1 MSFDVTSSVATVI
14 EQALNGYAAQ
24 VWSRVDQPVKEA
36 DVDLDV
42 TLESK
47 GTVARPEVRIVQ
59 SCVDHNIALVIGSSS
74 MELWWKKPEE
84 APAKVQELEHI
95 LRAFAAG
102 DYHERIEKNNL
113 GTVVWG
119 KLDLNGEIVTL
130 ETRW

>member
-1 MSFDVTSSVATVI
+1 MTSSVAAVI

-24 VWSRVDQPVKEA
+24 VWRRVDQPALEE

-47 GTVARPEVRIVQ
+47 GTAAIPEVRIVQ
-59 SCVDHNIALVIGSSS
+59 STLNRIYSFVIGSSS

-84 APAKVQELEHI
+84 ASSKVQELAQI
-95 LRAFAAG
+95 LRAVAAG
-102 DYHERIEKNNL
+102 KYHERVEKHKL

-119 KLDLNGEIVTL
+119 ELDLNGEVVTL

>member
-1 MSFDVTSSVATVI
+1 MTSSVAAVI
-14 EQALNGYAAQ
+14 EQAVNGYAAQ
-24 VWSRVDQPVKEA
+24 VWRRVDQPVMEE
-36 DVDLDV
+36 DVDLVV

-47 GTVARPEVRIVQ
+47 GTVIPEVLIAQ
-59 SCVDHNIALVIGSSS
+59 SSIEQNIQLVIGSSS

-95 LRAFAAG
+95 LRAVAAG
-102 DYHERIEKNNL
+102 NYHERIEKNNL

-119 KLDLNGEIVTL
+119 TLYLNGEVVTL

>member
-1 MSFDVTSSVATVI
+1 VAAVI

-24 VWSRVDQPVKEA
+24 VWNRVDRPVMEE

-47 GTVARPEVRIVQ
+47 GTVARLEVGIAQ
-59 SCVDHNIALVIGSSS
+59 STVEQNIQLVIGSSS

-95 LRAFAAG
+95 LRAVAAG
-102 DYHERIEKNNL
+102 NYHERIEKNNL

-119 KLDLNGEIVTL
+119 TLYLNGEVVTL

>member
-1 MSFDVTSSVATVI
+1 MSFDVTSSVAAVI

-24 VWSRVDQPVKEA
+24 VWRRVDQPALEE

-47 GTVARPEVRIVQ
+47 GPAAIPEVRVVP
-59 SCVDHNIALVIGSSS
+59 SCFDQNIQLVIGSSS

-84 APAKVQELEHI
+84 VPAKVQELEHI
-95 LRAFAAG
+95 LRAVAAG
-102 DYHERIEKNNL
+102 NYHERIEEHNL

-119 KLDLNGEIVTL
+119 RLDLNGEIVTL